1 MRFCRNKIIAAGGM
15 VDLEKLWRMFWV
27 EAHEQDEYSNFVEL
41 FEHIQIKSYSEA
53 IAETVG
59 SIMNIQLGSG
69 RNLHP
74 VNMNKEMFLRFN
86 LAPLH
91 VLKSSLIP
99 EVAKDKIENERK
111 TYFNKTN
118 QKSMLKYESLSASIG
133 NFRKAAEERSCLP
146 ANVFE
151 KHLM

>member
-1 MRFCRNKIIAAGGM
+1 
-15 VDLEKLWRMFWV
+15 MFWV
-27 EAHEQDEYSNFVEL
+27 EAHEQDEYSNFLEL

-99 EVAKDKIENERK
+99 EVVKDKIENERK

-118 QKSMLKYESLSASIG
+118 QKSMLKYESLSA
-133 NFRKAAEERSCLP
+133 
-146 ANVFE
+146 
-151 KHLM
+151 